1 MENFITS
8 IYVEHSRNVKDLE
21 IKLSD
26 TQRQHLILTGKNASG
41 KTSLLEEIYK
51 QLKELTQG
59 FNMQQSQ
66 KIQEFS
72 VKIKFPSIEGTT
84 ASEFYTKW
92 NSGEFL
98 LVYFQ
103 ALRSNLRTVLKTEK
117 NMKKI
122 ELKQRYDLDD
132 KANKDFVQYL
142 INLKAIRSFAQ
153 NDNEIETVNNIDKWF
168 DNLEKHLANI
178 FDIDKLKL
186 DFDWKNQRLNIIIKD
201 KKPFSFYELSDG
213 YSAIIDIATELLLR
227 MEAHNTKA
235 YDLEGIVLIDEIETH
250 LHVSLQKK
258 ILPFL
263 TSFFPKIQ
271 FIVTTHSPFV
281 LSSIRNATICD
292 LETRTITTDLSA
304 YSYSALVES
313 YFNIDEFSEHVKND
327 INEYEILMSLDN
339 LDEIQEEK
347 LEELEIKLEEIPKF
361 LSDELVVKIQQIKLQ
376 KQAKE
381 HA

>member
-26 TQRQHLILTGKNASG
+26 EKRQHLILTGKNGSG
-41 KTSLLEEIYK
+41 KTSLLEEIYSY
-51 QLKELTQG
+51 LATLTV
-59 FNMQQSQ
+59 FNDKSLWQQKS
-66 KIQEFS
+66 KFN
-72 VKIKFPSIEGTT
+72 IKVYFPPAEGIT
-84 ASEFYTKW
+84 AGEYYAKW

-98 LVYFQ
+98 IVFFE
-103 ALRSNLRTVLKTEK
+103 ALRPNLRTVLETEK
-117 NMKKI
+117 NIKKV
-122 ELKQRYDLDD
+122 ELKQKYNLDE

-142 INLKAIRSFAQ
+142 INLKSDKSFAKD
-153 NDNEIETVNNIDKWF
+153 DNEIETVNNIDNWF
-168 DNLEKHLANI
+168 NNLQTQLAQI
-178 FDIDKLKL
+178 FDTDKLEL
-186 DFDWKNQRLNIIIKD
+186 HFDRKTYNFDIIIKD
-201 KKPFSFYELSDG
+201 REPFNFYQLSDG
-213 YSAIIDIATELLLR
+213 HSAIISIVTELLLR
-227 MEAHNTKA
+227 MDAHNAKV

-250 LHVSLQKK
+250 LHVALQKK

-263 TSFFPKIQ
+263 TAFFPKIQ

-292 LETRTITTDLSA
+292 LETRIVTSDLSA

-313 YFNIDEFSEHVKND
+313 YFKADEFSENIKNN
-327 INEYEILMSLDN
+327 INQYEILMALDN
-339 LDEIQEEK
+339 LDEMQEEK
-347 LEELEIKLEEIPKF
+347 LEELEEKLEEIPKF